1 MDNYYFCHLLSGSRR
16 LEWDR
21 RRSPAT
27 PDVKKGHLA
36 LERRRLALNERIRR
50 RARAF
55 EKNSKGKALQMSART

>member
-1 MDNYYFCHLLSGSRR
+1 MA
-16 LEWDR
+16 WDR